1 MSTDLSGRQTILKHG
16 KDSVNDPQAL
26 ALGALGW
33 LLGDDRRAARFLDL
47 TGLTPDS
54 LRAAVGE
61 PATQRAVLDFLCAH
75 EPDLIGASEA
85 IGVAP
90 AELAAARDRL

>member
-1 MSTDLSGRQTILKHG
+1 LSTDLSGPQTILKHG
-16 KDSVNDPQAL
+16 KDSVNDPHAL

-33 LLGDDRRAARFLDL
+33 LLRDDTRARRFLDL

-54 LRAAVGE
+54 LRAALAE
-61 PATQRAVLDFLCAH
+61 PATHQAVLDFLCAH
-75 EPDLIGASEA
+75 EPDLIGASDA
-85 IGVAP
+85 LGVAP